1 MRLRVLLQLL
11 WNSIE
16 EYYLWILL
24 IWVFAY
30 FIWKKKKG
38 KRSFL
43 SFSALVY
50 VAEFL
55 YVTLLSREI
64 GTEMDYQ
71 LSFLWEYRLAFE
83 IREGKL
89 VVQSMAWVEQ
99 IRDNILL
106 FVPFG
111 IFAGEFL
118 ERRNGKEASWKRTL
132 AIGFIASAT
141 VEVLQLVF
149 RIGLFELDDMLNNT
163 IGIGIG
169 YLIYRVGRYI

>member
-1 MRLRVLLQLL
+1 MQLL

-16 EYYLWILL
+16 EYYLWILI
-24 IWVFAY
+24 IWIFAY
-30 FIWKKKKG
+30 FIWKKKNS

-43 SFSALVY
+43 VVSALVY
-50 VAEFL
+50 VAGFL
-55 YVTLLSREI
+55 YVTLLSRKI
-64 GTEMDYQ
+64 GVEMNYQ

-111 IFAGEFL
+111 ILAGEFL
-118 ERRNGKEASWKRTL
+118 EGQNGKVASWKWNL
-132 AIGFIASAT
+132 AIGFIASTT
-141 VEVLQLVF
+141 VELLQLVF
-149 RIGLFELDDMLNNT
+149 HIGLLEFDDMLNNT
-163 IGIGIG
+163 IGVGIGI
-169 YLIYRVGRYI
+169 